1 MGGRTKGKQEGVTVS
16 PERLPREL
24 ADFLRR
30 ATYSL
35 LIKGSSGTGKTIL
48 ALSILRALKVTKG
61 FLYVSTRTSP
71 VELLQSYT
79 WIGETFDLGPLLESS
94 SSGGAVEG
102 SETLVDA
109 RLDEPNAIFERI
121 TNELM
126 DRQAPTIVIDS
137 WEALGDSVEAGAR
150 RGNARG
156 LETWEERPWAR
167 VLFTGEDPRNTGLDS
182 PRDGV
187 LMLR

>member
-79 WIGETFDLGPLLESS
+79 WIGETFDLGPRS
-94 SSGGAVEG
+94 
-102 SETLVDA
+102 
-109 RLDEPNAIFERI
+109 
-121 TNELM
+121 
-126 DRQAPTIVIDS
+126 
-137 WEALGDSVEAGAR
+137 
-150 RGNARG
+150 
-156 LETWEERPWAR
+156 EERR
-167 VLFTGEDPRNTGLDS
+167 VGKECRSRWS
-182 PRDGV
+182 PYH
-187 LMLR
+187 

>member
-1 MGGRTKGKQEGVTVS
+1 MIKGQMGGRTPKGKQKQEAIL
-16 PERLPREL
+16 PERIPREL
-24 ADFLRR
+24 ADFLHR

-102 SETLVDA
+102 SGTFLDP
-109 RLDEPNAIFERI
+109 RPDEPHAVFYGN
-121 TNELM
+121 TN
-126 DRQAPTIVIDS
+126 
-137 WEALGDSVEAGAR
+137 
-150 RGNARG
+150 
-156 LETWEERPWAR
+156 
-167 VLFTGEDPRNTGLDS
+167 
-182 PRDGV
+182 GV
-187 LMLR
+187 VV

>member
-1 MGGRTKGKQEGVTVS
+1 MGGRSPKGKQVVF

-71 VELLQSYT
+71 LELLQSYT
-79 WIGETFDLGPLLESS
+79 WIGETFDLGPRS
-94 SSGGAVEG
+94 
-102 SETLVDA
+102 
-109 RLDEPNAIFERI
+109 
-121 TNELM
+121 
-126 DRQAPTIVIDS
+126 
-137 WEALGDSVEAGAR
+137 
-150 RGNARG
+150 
-156 LETWEERPWAR
+156 EERR
-167 VLFTGEDPRNTGLDS
+167 VGKECRSRWS
-182 PRDGV
+182 PYH
-187 LMLR
+187 

>member
-79 WIGETFDLGPLLESS
+79 WIGKTFDLGPLLESS
-94 SSGGAVEG
+94 SSGGAGER
-102 SETLVDA
+102 SESLADA
-109 RLDEPNAIFERI
+109 GVHEPVAGFEPVTDHMI
-121 TNELM
+121 G
-126 DRQAPTIVIDS
+126 RQ
-137 WEALGDSVEAGAR
+137 
-150 RGNARG
+150 
-156 LETWEERPWAR
+156 
-167 VLFTGEDPRNTGLDS
+167 
-182 PRDGV
+182 
-187 LMLR
+187 

>member
-1 MGGRTKGKQEGVTVS
+1 MIRGQMGGRTPKGKQKEEAIL
-16 PERLPREL
+16 PERIPREL
-24 ADFLRR
+24 ADFLHR

-94 SSGGAVEG
+94 SSGGAGERSATLSDAG
-102 SETLVDA
+102 GPETDA
-109 RLDEPNAIFERI
+109 TFERV
-121 TNELM
+121 THEM
-126 DRQAPTIVIDS
+126 VGREGPPPCSASRD
-137 WEALGDSVEAGAR
+137 ALSDSVE
-150 RGNARG
+150 
-156 LETWEERPWAR
+156 P
-167 VLFTGEDPRNTGLDS
+167 
-182 PRDGV
+182 
-187 LMLR
+187 

>member
-1 MGGRTKGKQEGVTVS
+1 M
-16 PERLPREL
+16 
-24 ADFLRR
+24 
-30 ATYSL
+30 

-94 SSGGAVEG
+94 SSGGAGEG

-126 DRQAPTIVIDS
+126 DRQAGYS
-137 WEALGDSVEAGAR
+137 CC
-150 RGNARG
+150 ARG
-156 LETWEERPWAR
+156 HFSAE
-167 VLFTGEDPRNTGLDS
+167 G
-182 PRDGV
+182 
-187 LMLR
+187 

>member
-1 MGGRTKGKQEGVTVS
+1 MGGRTKGKQEVVTVS

-102 SETLVDA
+102 SET
-109 RLDEPNAIFERI
+109 R
-121 TNELM
+121 
-126 DRQAPTIVIDS
+126 S
-137 WEALGDSVEAGAR
+137 
-150 RGNARG
+150 
-156 LETWEERPWAR
+156 EERTAELQSLAYLVCR
-167 VLFTGEDPRNTGLDS
+167 LLLEK
-182 PRDGV
+182 
-187 LMLR
+187 